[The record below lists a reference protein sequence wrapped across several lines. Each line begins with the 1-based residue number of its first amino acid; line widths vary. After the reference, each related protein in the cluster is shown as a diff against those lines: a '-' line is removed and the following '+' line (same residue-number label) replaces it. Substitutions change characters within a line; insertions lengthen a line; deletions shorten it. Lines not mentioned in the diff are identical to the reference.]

1 MEMNDNY
8 QMQIHIVSSVK
19 GGCGKTA
26 FSLFKAMEIAFEE
39 RSNNRKSRAVPVLW
53 LDADFK
59 GTGSKALL
67 YGKDEKTFENM
78 NQGCT
83 LEDLEQEYT
92 EDMYDRNPAKE
103 GNWIRFDGDYVPYTI
118 NDYLRGDIKMIEA
131 MTVHGHAYMDKLQD
145 ADDVEG
151 KKPVAAINGFI
162 DFIFSSPDAR
172 DKKIF
177 QYDGG
182 LPTVKIGQ
190 FTHYMQRVLNQIYNM
205 GLMSTKATK
214 NKKEDKT
221 NVRSKFGYKHVILDM
236 PPGDDAYSEAL
247 LDMLYKWADKMGK
260 DKVLINYYLM
270 TTSDRGHVEAMLSEM
285 GDNIQRLS
293 RYPGGKEGT
302 LAIVLG
308 EIRADEFNNGNV
320 EKQIRDLYD
329 EEQVKILK
337 CCYQKEYYEF
347 CRGDLTLVSAK
358 DKWFTYEIKE
368 EK

>member
-39 RSNNRKSRAVPVLW
+39 RKKNLESRTASVLW

-67 YGKDEKTFENM
+67 YGKNKDDFENM

-83 LEDLEQEYT
+83 LEELEEKYT
-92 EDMYDRNPAKE
+92 EEIYDTTPAKE

-118 NDYLRGDIKMIEA
+118 NDYLRGDIKEMET
-131 MTVHGHAYMDKLQD
+131 MTVHGYTYMDKLQD
-145 ADDVEG
+145 TDDVEG

-162 DFIFSSPDAR
+162 DFIFSSPDAQ
-172 DKKIF
+172 DKKMF
-177 QYDGG
+177 QYGSG

-190 FTHYMQRVLNQIYNM
+190 FTYYMRRILNKICYT
-205 GLMSTKATK
+205 GST
-214 NKKEDKT
+214 EDKAKRYKEGEKK
-221 NVRSKFGYKHVILDM
+221 VKSQFGYKHVILDM

-293 RYPGGKEGT
+293 RYPGGKEVKR
-302 LAIVLG
+302 AIVLG
-308 EIRADEFNNGNV
+308 EIREDEFKNRYV
-320 EKQIRDLYD
+320 ERQIRNLYD
-329 EEQVKILK
+329 EEQVTILK
-337 CCYQKEYYEF
+337 CCYQREYYEF
-347 CRGDLTLVSAK
+347 CRNGLASANAK